1 MFFHY
6 FSDKE
11 ITDIE
16 DDYIASEITQKDLTV
31 ISDQMT
37 DSMGGMFPLV
47 TAFSVLLYMML
58 VYLLSKI
65 IIEKNA
71 NSVSIV
77 KILGYQ
83 NGEITRLY
91 ILSTAIVAIL
101 SVIISLPVCYLLMK
115 WIYGVL
121 ISSFSGWL
129 TFYIEPMVYV
139 KMLFFG
145 IVAYAVVG
153 ALQFLKIKKIPMEE
167 ALKNAE

>member
-1 MFFHY
+1 
-6 FSDKE
+6 
-11 ITDIE
+11 
-16 DDYIASEITQKDLTV
+16 
-31 ISDQMT
+31 
-37 DSMGGMFPLV
+37 
-47 TAFSVLLYMML
+47 MML